1 MILAA
6 NRQLL
11 LNGSK
16 RNAKCGM
23 RNAKFEYQITN
34 FEFCPDASGLDVG
47 FKKFENRNSKK
58 KF

>member
-6 NRQLL
+6 NHQLL

-23 RNAKFEYQITN
+23 RNAKFEYQN
-34 FEFCPDASGLDVG
+34 A
-47 FKKFENRNSKK
+47 KFENEI
-58 KF
+58 

>member
-16 RNAKCGM
+16 RNAK
-23 RNAKFEYQITN
+23 FEYQITN
-34 FEFCPDASGLDVG
+34 FEWIGEDTNHGQ
-47 FKKFENRNSKK
+47 KEIRNSKK

>member
-6 NRQLL
+6 NHQLL

-16 RNAKCGM
+16 INAECEM

-34 FEFCPDASGLDVG
+34 FEWIGEDTNHGQ
-47 FKKFENRNSKK
+47 KEIRK
-58 KF
+58 